1 MKCIMLRER
10 SQTTH
15 AEFHVYGLL
24 EKAEQ
29 SQKSDK
35 GRTTES
41 EIRLVVAKG
50 QGGRDRDKG

>member
-1 MKCIMLRER
+1 MLRER